1 MLDSAKRSCVLV
13 GRLFRFPISLD
24 SWIGYDR
31 SLVDIFGQI
40 AFGVFNELIPFGLRV
55 GLDRDLHFIWAH
67 SK

>member
-1 MLDSAKRSCVLV
+1 MLGSAKRSCVLV

-31 SLVDIFGQI
+31 LVDIFRQI
-40 AFGVFNELIPFGLRV
+40 AFGVFNDLVPFGLRV
-55 GLDRDLHFIWAH
+55 GLDRDHFIWAH

>member
-1 MLDSAKRSCVLV
+1 MLGSAKRSCVLK
-13 GRLFRFPISLD
+13 GQLFGFPISLD

-31 SLVDIFGQI
+31 WLVDIFGQI

-55 GLDRDLHFIWAH
+55 GLDGDLHFIWAH

>member
-1 MLDSAKRSCVLV
+1 MLGSAKRSCVLK
-13 GRLFRFPISLD
+13 GQLFGFPISLD

-31 SLVDIFGQI
+31 WLVDIFGQI
-40 AFGVFNELIPFGLRV
+40 AFGVFNELVPFGLRV